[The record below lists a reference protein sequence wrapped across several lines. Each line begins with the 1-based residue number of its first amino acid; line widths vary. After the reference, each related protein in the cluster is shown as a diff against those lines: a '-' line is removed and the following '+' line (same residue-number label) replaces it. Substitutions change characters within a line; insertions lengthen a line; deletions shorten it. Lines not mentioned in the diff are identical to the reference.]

1 MTTDNALPRADF
13 WPRPLHAVALVLP
26 FLLLSL
32 GTSLDRTAGGRQI
45 DRRLPATSSRG
56 PPVCIWLAGSLLV
69 AGMAGLVATAAALI
83 RLSAGLRRPGLL
95 RAGAILIGVWGVCGV
110 GGVGLGFTAGWVGV
124 NVRSDVGAE
133 TLSRVFEGI
142 NYSPWGMI
150 GGWHR

>member
-32 GTSLDRTAGGRQI
+32 GTTLDRTAGGGRSI
-45 DRRLPATSSRG
+45 DDYLHIVSGAPG
-56 PPVCIWLAGSLLV
+56 VYLAGGMLMV

-110 GGVGLGFTAGWVGV
+110 GGVSLGFTAGWVGAH
-124 NVRSDVGAE
+124 VRGDVGAE
-133 TLSRVFEGI
+133 L
-142 NYSPWGMI
+142 
-150 GGWHR
+150 